1 MAVVGSKEDKTAH
14 LRGYENDELH
24 GLAEAYLDQILA
36 AKQES
41 GLDVMRDPISF
52 FRDKAMNNEMCK
64 AFVEESYDRNDVRYS
79 HDSELKAHL
88 ENMKAIY
95 DNDCDAILSE
105 AANLGSYSPIVGMTL
120 PIHKNLLMNSIFEQV
135 MPKDVARSPKFT
147 LTMETR
153 TLVDTKGNE
162 IDMFAEQNLIK
173 PAVEDS
179 IPHME
184 QLFNMLAADAAQP
197 YYCAGKEVNALA
209 PFAEAGNASGVV
221 LTADQVAHV
230 AHLSMRS
237 GFTKVYVGGCHV
249 EAGETYVTW
258 ADGSDHSKGFKETV
272 ADAPTD
278 NVVVP
283 FLIDARFTP
292 GYGDNTRQLN
302 KRVMLSIVE
311 GAGQTPKM
319 VSFTLLGYATEHDKI
334 LVQATP
340 VVYEDGSVA
349 ATHVIYALSF
359 NAVLDVSSA
368 VFPTVKTKWSTVTNF
383 YEIPEG
389 PHVTV
394 TISPE
399 EVKDIQALYD
409 VNQITK
415 LMSQMR
421 LILMNWKDESIRDN
435 LNDSF
440 KTMPANAKVQG
451 AFDFAPP
458 LNYTGTPVSWRR
470 EMFMDNLD
478 MYVTRMLQVLN
489 DENMTIAIFGRP
501 EIIKRITPQSFTY
514 QTPSNI
520 GPVELDFTRTV
531 VTSEKRVYNF
541 ISSNKL
547 RNNNNLIVLL
557 IPRNSQRITYKII
570 DYQLYVSN
578 EIRDTLN
585 YQLPGIT
592 CFDRWLFLQY
602 QPVQGRIQIKNVSGL
617 RENVEGTDYIGT
629 YAMNDYTANT
639 EQYASEV
646 NGVIDKET
654 GHMKIPPIE

>member
-1 MAVVGSKEDKTAH
+1 MVVGSKENKTAN
-14 LRGYENDELH
+14 LRGYESDPMR
-24 GLAEAYLDQILA
+24 GVAEEYLDQIRS

-41 GLDVMRDPISF
+41 GIDAFRDPTQF
-52 FRDKAMNNEMCK
+52 FSDKAMRNEMRK
-64 AFVEESYDRNDVRYS
+64 AFVENSFDRQDVKFKNERDIQS
-79 HDSELKAHL
+79 HQ
-88 ENMKAIY
+88 ENMEALF
-95 DNDCDAILSE
+95 DNDCDSILSE
-105 AANLGSYSPIVGMTL
+105 ATNLANYSPVIGMTL
-120 PIHKNLLMNSIFEQV
+120 PIHKNLLMNAIFDQV

-173 PAVEDS
+173 PAIEDS
-179 IPHME
+179 IPHMQIDLDFAPGDE
-184 QLFNMLAADAAQP
+184 ALP
-197 YYCAGKEVNALA
+197 YYAVGREIDILGQFAL
-209 PFAEAGNASGVV
+209 EGNKSGVV

-237 GFTKVYVGGCHV
+237 GFTKVYIGGCHV
-249 EAGETYVTW
+249 EAGETYLTW
-258 ADGSDHSKGFKETV
+258 NNDGDHSQGLKENIADG
-272 ADAPTD
+272 PMD
-278 NVVVP
+278 NQVVP
-283 FLIDARFTP
+283 FMIDAKFTP
-292 GYGDNTRQLN
+292 GYGTNTRQLN
-302 KRVMLSIVE
+302 QRIMLGVVE
-311 GAGQTPKM
+311 GAGQVPKM
-319 VSFTLLGYATEHDKI
+319 ISFTLLGYANEHDKI

-340 VVYEDGSVA
+340 VTYADGSA
-349 ATHVIYALSF
+349 ATTHQIYSLGF

-383 YEIPEG
+383 YEIPEA
-389 PHVTV
+389 PHVV
-394 TISPE
+394 VPISPE

-421 LILMNWKDESIRDN
+421 LALLHWKDDSIRDD
-435 LNDSF
+435 LNESF

-458 LNYTGTPVSWRR
+458 LNYTGTPVSWRH

-489 DENMTIAIFGRP
+489 DENMTIAVFGRP
-501 EIIKRITPQSFTY
+501 EIIKRIAPQSFTY

-547 RNNNNLIVLL
+547 RDNNNLIVLL
-557 IPRNSQRITYKII
+557 IPRNSQRITYKVI
-570 DYQLYVSN
+570 DYQLYISN
-578 EIRDTLN
+578 EIRDTMN
-585 YQLPGIT
+585 YQLPAMT
-592 CFDRWLFLQY
+592 CFERWLFLQY

-617 RENVEGTDYIGT
+617 RENVEGTDYIGS

-654 GHMKIPPIE
+654 GHMVVPPIQ